1 MQMQRGT
8 NKMDRPVAAEEI
20 SMGIIGGS
28 GFYEPGMLS
37 GVYEKNIETPY
48 GIIKPLIGKLPN
60 GMTVAFLARH
70 GRDHS
75 VLPHQINYRA
85 NLRGLRSLGVKR
97 IIATTAVGSL
107 DESLAPGV
115 LVIIDQFID
124 FTKQRV
130 LTFFEQ
136 GDVHQA
142 HIDVTE
148 PYCPD
153 LRELLQKTAVQC
165 RIDIHAGGCYVCTEG
180 PRYETAAEVRMF
192 QMLGGTVV
200 GMTGVPEVVLAR
212 ELGICYANI
221 SAVTNW
227 AAGIAKTPLKHSD
240 VVRIMVQNQVKI
252 RRLITECLIG
262 AMDQFQCKCQQ

>member
-1 MQMQRGT
+1 MGQSVIT
-8 NKMDRPVAAEEI
+8 EI
-20 SMGIIGGS
+20 INLGIIGGS

-37 GVYEKNIETPY
+37 GVSEKKVRTPY
-48 GIIKPLIGKLPN
+48 GIIKPLIGKLHN

-75 VLPHQINYRA
+75 ILPHQVNYRA
-85 NLRGLRSLGVKR
+85 NLSGLQSLGVKR

-107 DESLAPGV
+107 DQSLPPGT
-115 LVIIDQFID
+115 LVIIDQFLD
-124 FTKQRV
+124 FTKQRP

-136 GDVHQA
+136 GEVHKA
-142 HIDVTE
+142 HIDITE

-153 LRELLQKTAVQC
+153 LRKLLQSAALQC
-165 RIDIHAGGCYVCTEG
+165 KIDVRAGGCYVCAEG

-192 QMLGGTVV
+192 QMLGGTVI

-227 AAGIAKTPLKHSD
+227 AAGIAKTSLRHDD
-240 VVRIMVQNQVKI
+240 VVRIMDHNQAKI
-252 RRLITECLIG
+252 RQLITECLIG
-262 AMDQFQCKCQQ
+262 AMDQINCHCR